1 MKKQTKFGTAASG
14 AAVAALAALTFAAA
28 APAARADQAVVV
40 GVNTYP
46 SLKGADLNGC
56 VADATEMA
64 ALLKNKYGFEVTA
77 ITDGAASK
85 DKIIAAIRG
94 VKGKIKPTEKFV
106 FFFAGH
112 GTVESDGGATLLPS
126 DAQEGSEAN
135 DLRADL
141 LASEIQSINAV
152 SRTALLDSCFSGG
165 MLRSL
170 KRLGRPGLKTRSHT
184 RASRGAATGGTKML
198 VKTNDADN
206 PAPTGKICY
215 FSAARANEQAG
226 EDDFDGARHGVFTHY
241 LTSKLT
247 GGKDLWG
254 DIQSAVGA
262 SVSSY
267 MEDTQHPTLSPA
279 YAGTVVFAGGGASPT
294 PAPPSPTPPPAP
306 KLDDLWELYNKDY
319 PDPARVR
326 LAMAPNM
333 TTLRL
338 KQDKLALSV
347 TAGTDGYLVIL
358 DRDASK
364 TMAVLYPESRNVDD
378 AKVTAGQTIGLPE
391 PGKKYTPDV
400 VGSERVKALFFPT
413 REAAEELL
421 KALPANGSSINALR
435 GKKARMLT
443 KVADNGGGDFPFY
456 TSDLIFEVV
465 EK

>member
-1 MKKQTKFGTAASG
+1 MNNKTKFLNAGG
-14 AAVAALAALTFAAA
+14 AVAALTVGVLAFA
-28 APAARADQAVVV
+28 APAVRADQAVVV

-56 VADATEMA
+56 VGDATVMS
-64 ALLKNKYGFEVTA
+64 ALLKDKYGFQVTTLA
-77 ITDGAASK
+77 NEGATK
-85 DKIIAAIRG
+85 EKIIAAIRA
-94 VKGKIKPTEKFV
+94 VKEKIKPTEKFV

-141 LASEIQSINAV
+141 LASEIQSINAI

-184 RASRGAATGGTKML
+184 RAAKGSANGGGGTKFL
-198 VKTNDADN
+198 VKTNDADS
-206 PAPTGKICY
+206 PPPTGKICY

-226 EDDFDGARHGVFTHY
+226 EDDFDGVRHGVFTHY

-247 GGKDLWG
+247 GGKDVWG
-254 DIQSAVGA
+254 DLQSAVGA
-262 SVSSY
+262 SVSEY

-279 YAGTVVFAGGGASPT
+279 YVGTVVFDNGGGATPTPT
-294 PAPPSPTPPPAP
+294 PAPVPSP

-319 PDPARVR
+319 SDPARLR
-326 LAMAPNM
+326 LAMTPNM
-333 TTLRL
+333 TTLKR
-338 KQDKLALSV
+338 KKDKLSLSV
-347 TAGTDGYLVIL
+347 TAGEGGYVVIL

-364 TMAVLYPESRNVDD
+364 MLNVIYPESRNVDD
-378 AKVTAGQTIGLPE
+378 AKVTAGQTISLPE
-391 PGKKYTPDV
+391 PGKKYTPDA

-443 KVADNGGGDFPFY
+443 KVADSAGADYPFY

-465 EK
+465 D